1 MDTTVVTLLVIV
13 AVALV
18 GLLVGLAWFYVQTR
32 NRMNA
37 ISERLIESSTLQRGT
52 SESFGQIRETL
63 GKLTEASRHMEQVG
77 KEIAGLGDL
86 LRAPKIR
93 GGIGELFLGDLLG
106 QTLSPDQY
114 DMNHGF
120 RSGERVD
127 AVIVL
132 KGGMVPVDAKFPLE
146 SFQRLIAAKDDDER
160 AKHKREFARA
170 VRGHINDIARKY
182 ILPDEGTLDFA
193 FMYIPA
199 ENVYYET
206 IIKDEGLGED
216 QGIISHALARR
227 VIPVSP
233 NSFYAYLQAI
243 VLGLKG
249 LQIEKQAQEIM
260 QYLGRLQGDFGRF
273 REDFSTLGGHVERA
287 RKKFEEAS
295 VKLGRFEEKLIGA
308 GEPTYELP
316 ADLQPSIE
324 GPEQGG
330 EQDKTS

>member
-1 MDTTVVTLLVIV
+1 METTIVIVFVIV

-18 GLLVGLAWFYVQTR
+18 GLWVGLAWFYVQTR

-37 ISERLIESSTLQRGT
+37 INERLIESSTLQRGT
-52 SESFGQIRETL
+52 SESFGHIRETL
-63 GKLTEASRHMEQVG
+63 GKLKEASRHMEQVG
-77 KEIAGLGDL
+77 KEISGLGDL
-86 LRAPKIR
+86 LRAPKVR

-114 DMNHGF
+114 ELNHSF

-160 AKHKREFARA
+160 VRHKREFVRA

-193 FMYIPA
+193 LMYIPA

-206 IIKDEGLGED
+206 IIRDEGLGED
-216 QGIISHALARR
+216 QGIIPHALAKR

-243 VLGLKG
+243 CLGLKG
-249 LQIEKQAQEIM
+249 LQIEKRAQEIM
-260 QYLGRLQGDFGRF
+260 QYLGRLQGDFSRF

-287 RKKFEEAS
+287 RKKYEEAS
-295 VKLGRFEEKLIGA
+295 VRLGRFEEKLIGA
-308 GEPTYELP
+308 GEPSSELP
-316 ADLQPSIE
+316 MDALGLLED
-324 GPEQGG
+324 
-330 EQDKTS
+330 QD